1 MVTNQEKFFY
11 GIGAS
16 ANGIK
21 TDAFTYFLL
30 FFYSNIIGLSP
41 GLSSLAIF
49 IALCVDA
56 VTDPLMGV
64 ISDRTNHKN
73 GRRHPYF
80 LLGILPMSLSYFM
93 LFAINSDWGFSQTQL
108 FLWMLIF
115 TIFTRLGITLFDVPH
130 RSLGSEMSQSYS
142 ERTSIFSWRE
152 LLQTAGGLTNALLA
166 YSVFF
171 RATTEYKVGLLNPE
185 PWIYYGFTGACLMA
199 IAVLT
204 TYFGTL
210 EYKHNRNAIQSYSL
224 GDLIKQIL
232 TALKNRNFILFF
244 FGYLFIASSWGISS
258 SLQLYVTTYFW
269 EFETSMLTFFI
280 PIYAFATLSAFLIL
294 NLFTSEFEKRNLLMI
309 AIFVAAFINALPF
322 PLAIFGL
329 LPEFGSWK
337 LFFATAPFL
346 FVTST
351 GLVASA
357 IIRESMLG
365 DISDEVQL
373 NTGFGQQGLMF
384 ASSSFIGKLNTG
396 LGILLSGLL
405 LELINFPQGQDAI
418 PDANQIF
425 NLALTQ
431 GPFVS
436 LLMIIPFFIFYFY
449 KIDRKR
455 HNEIISEIKKK
466 L

>member
-1 MVTNQEKFFY
+1 MITNQEKFFY

-93 LFAINSDWGFSQTQL
+93 LFAIQSEWGLSQTQL

-142 ERTSIFSWRE
+142 VRTSIFSWRE

-171 RATTEYKVGLLNPE
+171 RATSEYKFGLLNPD
-185 PWIYYGFTGACLMA
+185 PWIFYGLTGACLMA
-199 IAVLT
+199 VVVLI
-204 TYFGTL
+204 TYFGTIQ
-210 EYKHNRNAIQSYSL
+210 YKHNRTTVTSYLL

-232 TALKNRNFILFF
+232 IALKNPNFILFF
-244 FGYLFIASSWGISS
+244 LGYLFIASSWGISS

-269 EFETSMLTFFI
+269 QFETSMLTFFI
-280 PIYAFATLSAFLIL
+280 PIYAVATLSAFLLL
-294 NLFTSEFEKRNLLMI
+294 NLFASKFEKRNMLML
-309 AIFVAAFINALPF
+309 AIFIAASIHALPF
-322 PLAIFGL
+322 PLANLGL

-337 LFFATAPFL
+337 LFFATAPFI

-373 NTGFGQQGLMF
+373 NSGFGQQGLMF

-396 LGILLSGLL
+396 IGILLSGLL
-405 LELINFPQGQDAI
+405 LELINFPQGQDVI
-418 PDANQIF
+418 PSSNQIF

-431 GPFVS
+431 GPIVS

>member
-21 TDAFTYFLL
+21 IDAFTYFLL

-73 GRRHPYF
+73 GRRHPFF

-93 LFAINSDWGFSQTQL
+93 LFAINSDWGFSQAQL

-210 EYKHNRNAIQSYSL
+210 QYKHNRNAVQSYSL

-258 SLQLYVTTYFW
+258 SLQLYLTTYFW

-280 PIYAFATLSAFLIL
+280 PIYAFATFSAFLIL
-294 NLFTSEFEKRNLLMI
+294 NLFTSKFEKRNLLMI
-309 AIFVAAFINALPF
+309 AIFIAAFINSLPF
-322 PLAIFGL
+322 PLATLDYYQNLDHGNYFL
-329 LPEFGSWK
+329 LPL
-337 LFFATAPFL
+337 LFYL
-346 FVTST
+346 
-351 GLVASA
+351 
-357 IIRESMLG
+357 
-365 DISDEVQL
+365 
-373 NTGFGQQGLMF
+373 
-384 ASSSFIGKLNTG
+384 
-396 LGILLSGLL
+396 
-405 LELINFPQGQDAI
+405 
-418 PDANQIF
+418 
-425 NLALTQ
+425 
-431 GPFVS
+431 
-436 LLMIIPFFIFYFY
+436 
-449 KIDRKR
+449 
-455 HNEIISEIKKK
+455 
-466 L
+466 